1 MQYLDESPLA
11 LRLGAISFHFLPA
24 HATHRPHDPLMLEA
38 VVGKLRLQ
46 RSQIRVTCCGRLF
59 KLPAFVL
66 ISSERSLAD
75 ALTRVG
81 SECLADVVV
90 VAEPEL
96 EVSDA
101 GIVSTGRCGV

>member
-24 HATHRPHDPLMLEA
+24 HAAHRPHDPLMLEA
-38 VVGKLRLQ
+38 VVEKLRLQ
-46 RSQIRVTCCGRLF
+46 RSQILVTCCGRRL
-59 KLPAFVL
+59 KCSAFVL

-81 SECLADVVV
+81 SE
-90 VAEPEL
+90 
-96 EVSDA
+96 
-101 GIVSTGRCGV
+101 